1 MVMSEL
7 LVILAVSGLLLWP
20 ARARLRD
27 VFTTLPPRY
36 AAACLTSAGLL
47 LAGHVI
53 SRNEDAYPLVAWDMY
68 TENHPGDAQ
77 FVDYVGVL
85 DSGRE
90 ERLLLARLFPAG
102 GRHLRARID
111 SAAVAVTRDSPSPA
125 HRNAMVRLDSLLAA
139 VAATYDARHP
149 ADSINSIR
157 VWLGT
162 VPARSY
168 TGPQSIRRR
177 LIHEYRV
184 P

>member
-1 MVMSEL
+1 MSEL

-27 VFTTLPPRY
+27 AFTTLPKRY
-36 AAACLTSAGLL
+36 AAACLTSVGLL
-47 LAGHVI
+47 LVGHAG
-53 SRNEDAYPLVAWDMY
+53 SRNEATYPLVAWDMY
-68 TENHPGDAQ
+68 TEHHPGDAP

-90 ERLLLARLFPAG
+90 ERLLLGRLFPAG

-111 SAAVAVTRDSPSPA
+111 SASVAVTRDSQAPG
-125 HRNAMVRLDSLLAA
+125 HQRAMAQLDSLLAA
-139 VAATYDARHP
+139 VAATYDAQHP
-149 ADSINSIR
+149 ADFINTIR

-162 VPARSY
+162 VPARTY
-168 TGPQSIRRR
+168 TGPQSISRR